1 MDSSLDDILAELQI
15 YEEAQSEPLSEDF
28 SLEQLRLKR
37 GVTQV
42 QMAKRLGKAQST
54 IARIEKNRDNL
65 LSTLEAYVE
74 ALGGKLSFDVEFP
87 NYISG
92 LLAVTLLN
100 ETQKVE
106 HPRVCRGMSLMNK
119 PGQRIAL
126 EVAVILPVGPVSAL
140 DVAARCG
147 FGCFGHPRIVE
158 FMRVEVT

>member
-87 NYISG
+87 N
-92 LLAVTLLN
+92 
-100 ETQKVE
+100 
-106 HPRVCRGMSLMNK
+106 
-119 PGQRIAL
+119 
-126 EVAVILPVGPVSAL
+126 
-140 DVAARCG
+140 
-147 FGCFGHPRIVE
+147 
-158 FMRVEVT
+158 